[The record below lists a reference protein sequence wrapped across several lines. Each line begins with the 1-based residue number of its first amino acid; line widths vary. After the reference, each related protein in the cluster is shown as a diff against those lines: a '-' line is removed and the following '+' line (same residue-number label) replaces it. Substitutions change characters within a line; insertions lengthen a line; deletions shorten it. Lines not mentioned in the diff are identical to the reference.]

1 MPRQTSLGPH
11 ERERKATAARLRF
24 EKATVEIA
32 AEHRFGDP
40 DVRSTE
46 IEMLEEASRLVKD
59 ARPNS

>member
-1 MPRQTSLGPH
+1 MPRQTSLDPH

-40 DVRSTE
+40 RSTE

-59 ARPNS
+59 ARPKNS